1 MIDSE
6 YFCHYV
12 GNMTTTM
19 RNHFVF
25 FPREVLKGWFGCVC
39 VCLCVLGLGG
49 GEGGLVGDLGSG
61 GWGGNAKAFK
71 S

>member
-12 GNMTTTM
+12 DDITTTV
-19 RNHFVF
+19 RNS
-25 FPREVLKGWFGCVC
+25 PREVLKGWFGCVC
-39 VCLCVLGLGG
+39 VYLCVM
-49 GEGGLVGDLGSG
+49 
-61 GWGGNAKAFK
+61 GWGAGWEGNAKAFK